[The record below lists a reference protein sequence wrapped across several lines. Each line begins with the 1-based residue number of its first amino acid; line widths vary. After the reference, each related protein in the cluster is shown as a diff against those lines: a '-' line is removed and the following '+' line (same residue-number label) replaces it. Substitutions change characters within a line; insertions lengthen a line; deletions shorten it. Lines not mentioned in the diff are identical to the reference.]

1 MNQRNLTS
9 LDAYPNPGA
18 FISLQECAKNETYSK
33 LYQHIEKLIK
43 VKETYREALTEERQR
58 REQKGRRLTEL
69 RDQPRRD
76 GALAHEAFEPQRER
90 LYELAWQIH
99 TEHQADPVRH
109 SKLSQKSLIRRFEHE
124 FQDLP
129 ADERY
134 SEHTIKKLH
143 TAIRRALQENP
154 ANEGEFKRKAE
165 GFRQLQNRRPE
176 DRPLG
181 LASQHLQPRVLSH
194 QD

>member
-1 MNQRNLTS
+1 MNERNLTS

-18 FISLQECAKNETYSK
+18 FISLQECAKNETYNK
-33 LYQHIEKLIK
+33 LYEHIEKLIK

-90 LYELAWQIH
+90 LLELAWQIH
-99 TEHQADPVRH
+99 TEHQADPARH
-109 SKLSQKSLIRRFEHE
+109 TKLSQKLLIRRFEHE

-134 SEHTIKKLH
+134 SEHTIKKWH
-143 TAIRRALQENP
+143 TAVRRALQENP
-154 ANEGEFKRKAE
+154 ANKDEFRSRVIELK
-165 GFRQLQNRRPE
+165 GQQNLRPE

-181 LASQHLQPRVLSH
+181 LASQHLQPRVLGH
-194 QD
+194 